1 MQNIQIERYEKE
13 VNIITSIA
21 KDINPFTN
29 IQLADLTASEQ
40 TKVIQAICILTATFI
55 KEKTIALPETKLNQE
70 PKTATPD
77 SKLPIDQR
85 LQNLEREV
93 MINALKET
101 YYNQSAAAKL
111 LGISFR
117 QFRYRVGV
125 LGIVV
130 DSLK

>member
-1 MQNIQIERYEKE
+1 MQDIQIENLDKE

-29 IQLADLTASEQ
+29 IQLADLTQSEQ
-40 TKVIQAICILTATFI
+40 TKVIQAICVLTASFL
-55 KEKTIALPETKLNQE
+55 KEKTRGSPAINSNQV
-70 PKTATPD
+70 PVTATPD
-77 SKLPIDQR
+77 SKVPIDQR

-101 YYNQSAAAKL
+101 YYNQSAAAKM